1 MTTMMITNKD
11 NDDDVDEGRKNP
23 VRIVS
28 IPPLF
33 SAAAASRGQISTSA
47 GFQNKKKAS
56 CSCCAVMKWDMEERV
71 FEIVFWKRHREE
83 EIQIR
88 RSVVLERQEGKLWPA
103 GVALL

>member
-1 MTTMMITNKD
+1 
-11 NDDDVDEGRKNP
+11 
-23 VRIVS
+23 
-28 IPPLF
+28 
-33 SAAAASRGQISTSA
+33 
-47 GFQNKKKAS
+47 
-56 CSCCAVMKWDMEERV
+56 MKWDMEERV